1 MIRHLVFW
9 KLAAVDP
16 DEKAAIVA
24 EMAARFGAL
33 VAVIDGTERLDVRAD
48 LGETDGNWDVVLDA
62 DYRDA
67 AALAAYQVHPAHV
80 EVAAF
85 VRSLVT
91 ARACVDFEVERA

>member
-1 MIRHLVFW
+1 MIRHLVLW

-48 LGETDGNWDVVLDA
+48 LDETDGNWDVVLDA
-62 DYRDA
+62 DYRDT
-67 AALAAYQVHPAHV
+67 AALEAYQVHPAHV
-80 EVAAF
+80 EVASF
-85 VRSLVT
+85 VRSVVT
-91 ARACVDFEVERA
+91 ARTCIDFEV